1 MTIKKLNGK
10 FWEVENIMLKFLW
23 TKIKIHSILNEKNLF
38 NIVIKI
44 KCLFTN
50 KIKSNVFTTFIK
62 FIIKYWFYLILKI
75 NKRLIL
81 MMSEW
86 RVILYLKCM

>member
-1 MTIKKLNGK
+1 MENFERSKTLCSNFYELKSK
-10 FWEVENIMLKFLW
+10 FTVFWMR
-23 TKIKIHSILNEKNLF
+23 KNLF

-62 FIIKYWFYLILKI
+62 FIIKH
-75 NKRLIL
+75 
-81 MMSEW
+81 
-86 RVILYLKCM
+86 